1 MRPPHHDASPEES
14 ENSGEGGST
23 VVPPWLERDWEDYD
37 FQAGGGDG
45 AGGGQGAGGAS
56 HSGAYPLATMLDGLP
71 GLIAEDIAASAAML
85 HDLPLPAV
93 GDAPGM
99 SVEEAI
105 QVLHTVHYIT
115 FYVCS
120 YCKKHW
126 KNSFKELVKI
136 QPDDGYKNE

>member
-14 ENSGEGGST
+14 DNSGGGGST

-37 FQAGGGDG
+37 FQAGGGDC

-56 HSGAYPLATMLDGLP
+56 HSGADPLATMLDGLP
-71 GLIAEDIAASAAML
+71 GLIAEDIAAL
-85 HDLPLPAV
+85 LRDLPLRAA

-105 QVLHTVHYIT
+105 QVLSTVCYIAC
-115 FYVCS
+115 YVCS
-120 YCKKHW
+120 YVIYITCYV
-126 KNSFKELVKI
+126 SCYVTCI
-136 QPDDGYKNE
+136 AI

>member
-14 ENSGEGGST
+14 DNSGGGGST

-56 HSGAYPLATMLDGLP
+56 HSGADPLATMLDGFKLP
-71 GLIAEDIAASAAML
+71 GFIDEDIAAL
-85 HDLPLPAV
+85 LRDLPLPAA

-105 QVLHTVHYIT
+105 H
-115 FYVCS
+115 
-120 YCKKHW
+120 
-126 KNSFKELVKI
+126 
-136 QPDDGYKNE
+136 

>member
-1 MRPPHHDASPEES
+1 MRPPHHDASPEAS
-14 ENSGEGGST
+14 DDSGGGGFT
-23 VVPPWLERDWEDYD
+23 GLGVPPWLERDWEDYD

-105 QVLHTVHYIT
+105 QVLSTVCYIAC
-115 FYVCS
+115 YVCS
-120 YCKKHW
+120 YVIYITCYVSW
-126 KNSFKELVKI
+126 YVTCYI
-136 QPDDGYKNE
+136 T